1 MKTKKLDTLNVNF
14 ETELKAHVG
23 FDADSSDNII
33 KTVNDI
39 VERVK
44 KEGDSALIK

>member
-33 KTVNDI
+33 HCFNDI
-39 VERVK
+39 FT
-44 KEGDSALIK
+44 